1 MLMVWGKVIKL
12 FRKPRAMPR
21 KVVRAR
27 GVVLISGHEYMFS
40 TEDLSTEGTQM
51 RVIGEVEAPEGLEV
65 ELSIDDIDVAAR
77 GAVCWSRSEEPD
89 VTLIGLK
96 FNDIEGIAGVE
107 RLQHE

>member
-1 MLMVWGKVIKL
+1 MVWGKVIKL
-12 FRKPRAMPR
+12 FRKPRAVPR

-40 TEDLSTEGTQM
+40 TENLSTEGALL
-51 RVIGEVEAPEGLEV
+51 RVISEVDAPEGLEV
-65 ELSIDDIDVAAR
+65 ELRIEDIDVAAR
-77 GAVCWSRSEEPD
+77 GEVCWSRHKEQE

-107 RLQHE
+107 GLQHE